1 MSEELVIRCCAPTL
15 ASIKTGNLFSCC
27 FASRQEM
34 LSDVRSLNNRLG
46 NKGLRVLPMRYRDGK
61 GLIYV
66 YRPRRLSRD
75 LENGKARRLL
85 EERGYAFANP
95 NRCIVRLI
103 QRLARGEDFPHEIG
117 LFLGYPPEDV
127 EGFICRKDP
136 AKCVGCWTVYGD
148 EAAARRTFDLYRKC
162 TRVYLNQ
169 LAKGKKME
177 RMTVAQSI

>member
-75 LENGKARRLL
+75 
-85 EERGYAFANP
+85 
-95 NRCIVRLI
+95 
-103 QRLARGEDFPHEIG
+103 
-117 LFLGYPPEDV
+117 
-127 EGFICRKDP
+127 
-136 AKCVGCWTVYGD
+136 
-148 EAAARRTFDLYRKC
+148 
-162 TRVYLNQ
+162 
-169 LAKGKKME
+169 
-177 RMTVAQSI
+177 